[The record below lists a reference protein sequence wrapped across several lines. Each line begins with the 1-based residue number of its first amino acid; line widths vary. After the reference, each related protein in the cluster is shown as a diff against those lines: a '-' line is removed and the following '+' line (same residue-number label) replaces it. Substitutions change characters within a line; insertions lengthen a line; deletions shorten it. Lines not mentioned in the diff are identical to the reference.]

1 MAEKKVKLNYLVG
14 TMIEVPRGALTADEI
29 AQTAEFFS
37 FGTNDLT
44 QTCLGMSRDDSGSFP
59 AAVPGTGNREE
70 ESVRLD
76 RPDRRRPADEDGG
89 GEGQQDAARTSSWA
103 SAANTVAIR
112 TA

>member
-1 MAEKKVKLNYLVG
+1 MKEKKVKLNYLVG

-29 AQTAEFFS
+29 AKTAEFFS

-44 QTCLGMSRDDSGSFP
+44 QTALGMSRDDSGSFLP
-59 AAVPGTGNREE
+59 HYQRTGNREE

-76 RPDRRRPADEDGG
+76 RPNRRRPTDADRRRERP
-89 GEGQQDAARTSSWA
+89 QDASGHQARHLRRTRRR
-103 SAANTVAIR
+103 SA